1 MKIWGK
7 RKKNYVL
14 EVTPFELEAIKTA
27 LFEWQGV
34 EEETSTPD
42 RRFDLVFG
50 RIARSAGV
58 FDLLK
63 PYNRPKELP
72 DSAPKELPQVVDIKV
87 KGE

>member
-7 RKKNYVL
+7 RKKNYIL
-14 EVTPFELEAIKTA
+14 EVTPYELDAIKTA

-34 EEETSTPD
+34 EDDCVEPD

-50 RIARSAGV
+50 RIARTAGV

-63 PYNRPKELP
+63 EYKRPKALP
-72 DSAPKELPQVVDIKV
+72 ESKPAKLPQVIDIKV